1 VQVSRTPLPAPLP
14 RTRTDGVGEAPRHEV
29 AGLGRAIK
37 YGRGID
43 LLIHHVCIAPAALMP
58 NIMLQHVISLH
69 TSPREA
75 GQVFSLAKPKL
86 AAYTHLLFIATDRVP
101 PATVDD
107 VVAGTRETYSGPLL
121 VGADL
126 MSFDIGDT
134 ITMRQRNP

>member
-1 VQVSRTPLPAPLP
+1 
-14 RTRTDGVGEAPRHEV
+14 
-29 AGLGRAIK
+29 LGRAIK
-37 YGRGID
+37 YGRGTD
-43 LLIHHVCIAPAALMP
+43 LLIHQVCIAPAALMS

-126 MSFDIGDT
+126 MSFDIDDT
-134 ITMRQRNP
+134 VTVRQRNP